1 VGDLNLPIDITF
13 NVYSDSGGK
22 DPDSHSPTL
31 KKYHKILWNKP
42 LPSGKIFMLSDTES
56 DTYLTYNSAQEEI
69 SLSSDSI
76 SNSYR
81 DKKALSSIT
90 SELSKEVEEFRNIG
104 STIGGYILF
113 PNKKIDGKMTIN
125 GARGFN
131 QKIADRFDLTLECI
145 RLHYLGKPNP
155 LENVLNQNSSFF
167 KLFESFAGYIDF
179 FLLQD
184 LVSPSYESINF
195 FTPIERNFESSP
207 LPESK
212 EQYLQYMH
220 GSTSLTTK
228 RNERIKQWAMHIYPE
243 EIVHSEGT
251 NEKR

>member
-1 VGDLNLPIDITF
+1 MSEQKLLIDIAF

-31 KKYHKILWNKP
+31 KKYHKILWSKP
-42 LPSGKIFMLSDTES
+42 LPNGKIFSLSDTES
-56 DTYLTYNSAQEEI
+56 DSYLTYNSAREEI

-81 DKKALSSIT
+81 DKKVLSSIIKDLT
-90 SELSKEVEEFRNIG
+90 KEVEEFRSIG
-104 STIGGYILF
+104 STIGGFILF
-113 PNKKIDGKMTIN
+113 PNKKIDEKMTIN

-155 LENVLNQNSSFF
+155 LDNVLNQNSSFF
-167 KLFESFAGYIDF
+167 KLFESFTGYVDL

-184 LVSPSYESINF
+184 LVNPDYELIYF
-195 FTPIERNFESSP
+195 LPPIKQVFESSP

-212 EQYLQYMH
+212 VEYLQYMQS
-220 GSTSLTTK
+220 STSFTLK
-228 RNERIKQWAMHIYPE
+228 RNERIKQW
-243 EIVHSEGT
+243 SL
-251 NEKR
+251 

>member
-1 VGDLNLPIDITF
+1 MGDLILPIDITF
-13 NVYSDSGGK
+13 NFYSDSGGK

-31 KKYHKILWNKP
+31 KKYHKILWSKP
-42 LPSGKIFMLSDTES
+42 LPSGKIFTLSDTES
-56 DTYLTYNSAQEEI
+56 DSYLTYNSAQEKV

-81 DKKALSSIT
+81 DKKVLSSIIKDLT
-90 SELSKEVEEFRNIG
+90 KEVEEFRSIG
-104 STIGGYILF
+104 STIGGFILF

-145 RLHYLGKPNP
+145 RLHYLDKPNP

-167 KLFESFAGYIDF
+167 KLFESFAGYVDF

-184 LVSPSYESINF
+184 LVNPDYELIYF
-195 FTPIERNFESSP
+195 LPPIKQVFESSP

-212 EQYLQYMH
+212 VEYMQYMQS
-220 GSTSLTTK
+220 STSFTLK
-228 RNERIKQWAMHIYPE
+228 RNERIKQWTTAYLP
-243 EIVHSEGT
+243 
-251 NEKR
+251 

>member
-1 VGDLNLPIDITF
+1 MSEQTLSIDTTF
-13 NVYSDSGGK
+13 NFYSDSGGK

-31 KKYHKILWNKP
+31 KKYHKLLWSKA
-42 LPSGKIFMLSDTES
+42 LPNGEIFTLTDTDS
-56 DTYLTYNSAQEEI
+56 NSYLTYISAREKI

-81 DKKALSSIT
+81 DKKALSSIVQD
-90 SELSKEVEEFRNIG
+90 LSKEVEEFRNLG

-155 LENVLNQNSSFF
+155 LQEALDQNSSFF
-167 KLFESFAGYIDF
+167 KLFESFAGYVDF

-184 LVSPSYESINF
+184 LVDANYDSINLF
-195 FTPIERNFESSP
+195 IPIKQMFESSP
-207 LPESK
+207 LPASK
-212 EQYLQYMH
+212 EEYLQYMNR
-220 GSTSLTTK
+220 STSFTEK
-228 RNERIKQWAMHIYPE
+228 RNERIKAW
-243 EIVHSEGT
+243 SLS
-251 NEKR
+251 

>member
-1 VGDLNLPIDITF
+1 MGEQKLPIDIAF

-31 KKYHKILWNKP
+31 KKYHKILWSKP
-42 LPSGKIFMLSDTES
+42 LPNGKIFSLSDTES
-56 DTYLTYNSAQEEI
+56 DSYLTYNSAREEI

-81 DKKALSSIT
+81 DKKVLSSIIKDLT
-90 SELSKEVEEFRNIG
+90 KEVEEFRSIG
-104 STIGGYILF
+104 STIGGFILF
-113 PNKKIDGKMTIN
+113 PNKKIDEKMTIN

-155 LENVLNQNSSFF
+155 LDNVLNQNSSFF
-167 KLFESFAGYIDF
+167 KLFESFTGYVDF

-184 LVSPSYESINF
+184 LVNPDYELIYF
-195 FTPIERNFESSP
+195 LPPIKQVFESSP

-212 EQYLQYMH
+212 VEYLQYMQS
-220 GSTSLTTK
+220 STSFTLK
-228 RNERIKQWAMHIYPE
+228 RNERIKQW
-243 EIVHSEGT
+243 SL
-251 NEKR
+251 

>member
-1 VGDLNLPIDITF
+1 MSEQTLSIDTTF
-13 NVYSDSGGK
+13 NFYSDSGGK

-31 KKYHKILWNKP
+31 KKYHKLLWSKAFPN
-42 LPSGKIFMLSDTES
+42 GEIFTLTDTES
-56 DTYLTYNSAQEEI
+56 NSYLTYISAQEKI

-81 DKKALSSIT
+81 DKKALSSIVQD
-90 SELSKEVEEFRNIG
+90 LSKEVEEFRNLG

-145 RLHYLGKPNP
+145 RLHYLGMPNP
-155 LENVLNQNSSFF
+155 LQEVLTQNAAFF
-167 KLFESFAGYIDF
+167 KLFENFAGYVDF

-184 LVSPSYESINF
+184 LVDANYESINLF
-195 FTPIERNFESSP
+195 IPIKQMFESSP
-207 LPESK
+207 LPASK
-212 EQYLQYMH
+212 EEYLQYMKS
-220 GSTSLTTK
+220 STSFTAK
-228 RNERIKQWAMHIYPE
+228 RNERIKAW
-243 EIVHSEGT
+243 SLS
-251 NEKR
+251 

>member
-1 VGDLNLPIDITF
+1 MGEQKLPIDIAF
-13 NVYSDSGGK
+13 NFYSDSGGK

-31 KKYHKILWNKP
+31 KKYHKILWSKP
-42 LPSGKIFMLSDTES
+42 LPNGKVFSLSDTES
-56 DTYLTYNSAQEEI
+56 DSYLTYISAQEKI

-81 DKKALSSIT
+81 DKKVLSSIIKDLT
-90 SELSKEVEEFRNIG
+90 KEVEEFRSIG
-104 STIGGYILF
+104 STIGGFILF

-155 LENVLNQNSSFF
+155 LDNVLNQNSSFF
-167 KLFESFAGYIDF
+167 KLFESFTGYVDF

-184 LVSPSYESINF
+184 LVNPDYELIYF
-195 FTPIERNFESSP
+195 LPPIKQVFESSP

-212 EQYLQYMH
+212 VEYLQYMQS
-220 GSTSLTTK
+220 STSFTLK
-228 RNERIKQWAMHIYPE
+228 RNERIKQW
-243 EIVHSEGT
+243 SL
-251 NEKR
+251 

>member
-1 VGDLNLPIDITF
+1 MSEQKLPIDTTF
-13 NVYSDSGGK
+13 NFYSDSGGK

-31 KKYHKILWNKP
+31 KKYHKLLWAKP
-42 LPSGKIFMLSDTES
+42 LPNGKVFSLSDTES
-56 DTYLTYNSAQEEI
+56 DSYLTYISAQEKI

-81 DKKALSSIT
+81 DKKYLLNILKDLT
-90 SELSKEVEEFRNIG
+90 SEVEKFRNIG

-113 PNKKIDGKMTIN
+113 PAKKIDGKMTIN

-155 LENVLNQNSSFF
+155 LQEVLDQNSSYF
-167 KLFESFAGYIDF
+167 KLFESFAGYVDF

-184 LVSPSYESINF
+184 LVDANYESINLF
-195 FTPIERNFESSP
+195 IPIKQMFESSP
-207 LPESK
+207 LPASK
-212 EQYLQYMH
+212 EEYLQYMKS
-220 GSTSLTTK
+220 STSFTAK
-228 RNERIKQWAMHIYPE
+228 RNERIKAW
-243 EIVHSEGT
+243 SLS
-251 NEKR
+251 

>member
-31 KKYHKILWNKP
+31 KKYHKILWSKP
-42 LPSGKIFMLSDTES
+42 LPSGKIFTLSDTES
-56 DTYLTYNSAQEEI
+56 DSYLTYNSAQEEI

-81 DKKALSSIT
+81 DKKVLSSIIKDLT
-90 SELSKEVEEFRNIG
+90 KEVEEFRSIG
-104 STIGGYILF
+104 STIGGFILF

-155 LENVLNQNSSFF
+155 LENVLNQNSPFF
-167 KLFESFAGYIDF
+167 KLFGNFTGYVDF

-184 LVSPSYESINF
+184 LVNPDYELIYF
-195 FTPIERNFESSP
+195 LPPIKQVFESSP

-212 EQYLQYMH
+212 VEYLQYMQS
-220 GSTSLTTK
+220 STCFTLK
-228 RNERIKQWAMHIYPE
+228 RNERIKQWN
-243 EIVHSEGT
+243 S
-251 NEKR
+251 

>member
-1 VGDLNLPIDITF
+1 VGALNLPIDITF

-31 KKYHKILWNKP
+31 KKYHKILWSKP
-42 LPSGKIFMLSDTES
+42 LPSGKIFTLSDTES
-56 DTYLTYNSAQEEI
+56 DSYLTYNSAQEKV

-81 DKKALSSIT
+81 DKKVLSSIIKDLT
-90 SELSKEVEEFRNIG
+90 KEVEEFRSIG
-104 STIGGYILF
+104 STIGGFILF

-155 LENVLNQNSSFF
+155 LENVLNQNSSFY
-167 KLFESFAGYIDF
+167 KLFGSFTGYVDF

-184 LVSPSYESINF
+184 LVNPDYELIYF
-195 FTPIERNFESSP
+195 LPPIKQVFESSP

-212 EQYLQYMH
+212 VEYMQYMQS
-220 GSTSLTTK
+220 STSFTLK
-228 RNERIKQWAMHIYPE
+228 RNERIKQWTTAYLP
-243 EIVHSEGT
+243 
-251 NEKR
+251 

>member
-1 VGDLNLPIDITF
+1 MSEQTLSIDTTF
-13 NVYSDSGGK
+13 NFYSDSGGK

-31 KKYHKILWNKP
+31 KKYHKFLWSKA
-42 LPSGKIFMLSDTES
+42 LPNGEIFTLTDTDS
-56 DTYLTYNSAQEEI
+56 NSYLTYISAQEKI

-81 DKKALSSIT
+81 DKKALSSIVQ
-90 SELSKEVEEFRNIG
+90 ELSKEVEEFRNLG

-113 PNKKIDGKMTIN
+113 PSKKIDGKMTIN

-145 RLHYLGKPNP
+145 RLHYLGIANP
-155 LENVLNQNSSFF
+155 LQEVLTQNAAFF
-167 KLFESFAGYIDF
+167 KLFENFAGYVDF

-184 LVSPSYESINF
+184 LISLNYDSINF
-195 FTPIERNFESSP
+195 FTPMKENFESSP
-207 LPESK
+207 LPESR

-220 GSTSLTTK
+220 GSKCFTAL
-228 RNERIKQWAMHIYPE
+228 RNERIKQW
-243 EIVHSEGT
+243 SS
-251 NEKR
+251 

>member
-1 VGDLNLPIDITF
+1 MSEQKLLIDIAF

-31 KKYHKILWNKP
+31 KKYHKILWSKP
-42 LPSGKIFMLSDTES
+42 LPNGKIFSLSDTES
-56 DTYLTYNSAQEEI
+56 DSYLTYNSAREEI

-81 DKKALSSIT
+81 DKKVLSSIIKDLT
-90 SELSKEVEEFRNIG
+90 KEVEEFRSIG
-104 STIGGYILF
+104 STIGGFILF

-155 LENVLNQNSSFF
+155 LDNVLNQNSSFF
-167 KLFESFAGYIDF
+167 KLFESFTGYVDF

-184 LVSPSYESINF
+184 LVNPDYELIYF
-195 FTPIERNFESSP
+195 LPPIKQVFESSP

-212 EQYLQYMH
+212 VEYLQYMQS
-220 GSTSLTTK
+220 STSFTLK
-228 RNERIKQWAMHIYPE
+228 RNERIKQW
-243 EIVHSEGT
+243 SL
-251 NEKR
+251 

>member
-1 VGDLNLPIDITF
+1 MGDLNLPIDITF

-31 KKYHKILWNKP
+31 KKYHKILWSKP
-42 LPSGKIFMLSDTES
+42 LPSGKIFTLSDTES

-81 DKKALSSIT
+81 DKKALSSIIKDLT
-90 SELSKEVEEFRNIG
+90 KEVEEFRSIG
-104 STIGGYILF
+104 STIGGFILF

-145 RLHYLGKPNP
+145 RLHYLGMSNP
-155 LENVLNQNSSFF
+155 LQQVLIQNTAFF
-167 KLFESFAGYIDF
+167 KLFESFAGYVDF

-184 LVSPSYESINF
+184 LVSPNYDSINF
-195 FTPIERNFESSP
+195 FTPMKENFESSP
-207 LPESK
+207 LPESR

-220 GSTSLTTK
+220 SSMCFTAL
-228 RNERIKQWAMHIYPE
+228 RNERIKQW
-243 EIVHSEGT
+243 SS
-251 NEKR
+251 

>member
-1 VGDLNLPIDITF
+1 MSEQKLPIDTTF
-13 NVYSDSGGK
+13 NFYSDSGGK

-31 KKYHKILWNKP
+31 KNYHKLLWSKA
-42 LPSGKIFMLSDTES
+42 LPNGEIFTLTDTDS
-56 DTYLTYNSAQEEI
+56 NSYLTYISAQEKI

-81 DKKALSSIT
+81 DKKALSSIVQD
-90 SELSKEVEEFRNIG
+90 LSKEVEEFRNLG

-145 RLHYLGKPNP
+145 RLHYLGMSNP
-155 LENVLNQNSSFF
+155 LQEVLTQNTAFF
-167 KLFESFAGYIDF
+167 KLFESFAGYVDF

-184 LVSPSYESINF
+184 LVDVNYESIYF
-195 FTPIERNFESSP
+195 FTPIKQMFESSP
-207 LPESK
+207 LPANK
-212 EQYLQYMH
+212 EEYLQYMKS
-220 GSTSLTTK
+220 STSFTAK
-228 RNERIKQWAMHIYPE
+228 RNERIKAW
-243 EIVHSEGT
+243 SLS
-251 NEKR
+251 